1 MSTPRRT
8 LRNRSTTSD
17 QGTPA
22 PAASQINKNARRGG
36 VSAAAGRGQSS
47 GKRIEL
53 RERFEAALPGTNELL
68 ARFEHALA
76 MNMIQILGR
85 R

>member
-1 MSTPRRT
+1 MSTPRLT
-8 LRNRSTTSD
+8 FRNRSTMSN
-17 QGTPA
+17 QGPAA
-22 PAASQINKNARRGG
+22 PAASQIKKNAHRGG

-47 GKRIEL
+47 GKRFDP
-53 RERFEAALPGTNELL
+53 RERFELALPGTNELL